1 MKFNTF
7 VYLCIAGLLIFATGC
22 KTESDNPVIPGE
34 EDILTE
40 PLDPYEQNKL
50 LGRGINLGNSL
61 EAPNEG
67 EWGVT
72 LKEDFFRKIKE
83 KGFNSIRVPI
93 KWSSHAAAT
102 APYKINDTFFS
113 RIDWVVEQAL
123 VNGLAI
129 IINIHHYDEMM
140 TDPTG
145 HKDRFLAIWDQIS
158 SRYIK
163 TSGKLFFEILN
174 EPNNKL
180 NTTLWNQYL
189 TEAITVIRKSNP
201 YRTLIVGSANWNSIG
216 NISTLNLP
224 NDDRNIIVTFHYY
237 SPFNFTHQG
246 AEWVEGSDAWLGT
259 KWIGSN
265 EEREA
270 VMTDLNQALTWS
282 INNQRPL
289 HMGEFGAFNKAD
301 IDSRVRWTTFV
312 TRAAEQKGFSW
323 SYWEFCSGFGV
334 YNQQTGEWLT
344 ALINALVPLTV

>member
-1 MKFNTF
+1 MKIRFN
-7 VYLCIAGLLIFATGC
+7 VYLFIFGIFIFAAGC
-22 KTESDNPVIPGE
+22 KTEPDNPVTPDE

-40 PLDPYEQNKL
+40 PLDPYKQNQL
-50 LGRGINLGNSL
+50 LGRGMNLGNAL

-67 EWGVT
+67 DWGVK
-72 LKEDFFRKIKE
+72 LKEEFFVRIKE

-93 KWSSHAAAT
+93 KWSNHAEANS
-102 APYKINDTFFS
+102 PYKIDDAFIK
-113 RIDWVVEQAL
+113 RIDWVIDQAVL
-123 VNGLAI
+123 NGLAV

-140 TDPTG
+140 TDPET
-145 HKDRFLAIWDQIS
+145 HKPRFLAIWDQIS
-158 SRYIK
+158 TRYTK
-163 TSGKLFFEILN
+163 TSGKLLFEILN

-180 NTTLWNQYL
+180 NSTLWNQYL
-189 TEAITVIRKSNP
+189 KDAIAVIRRTNP
-201 YRTLIVGSANWNSIG
+201 YRTLIVGTANWNSIG
-216 NISTLNLP
+216 NLSTLNLP

-246 AEWVEGSDAWLGT
+246 ADWVDGSDVWLGT
-259 KWIGSN
+259 KWLGTPDEQGAIMN
-265 EEREA
+265 
-270 VMTDLNQALTWS
+270 DFNQALAWS

-289 HMGEFGAFNKAD
+289 HIGEFGAFSKAD

-344 ALINALVPLTV
+344 KLLQALIPVNA